1 MEDSRLIRQIS
12 DLDTRERERFHQF
25 VNSPYFNQHKN
36 TSRLLDLILKQL
48 RHDRPML
55 SREQVFAKLFPGE
68 DYREQAVFDLM
79 SYLLKLYYRFIAQE
93 EFQRQEGTGDLL
105 ALEFAYNTNRFD
117 LLKNRIRRLQS
128 RLDEQPVHD
137 ANHYWTKYRLYHAMG
152 YYRGQYENRASAE
165 EFQRMLDGLDHYY
178 LVEKL
183 RNACHLT
190 ANMMIVNTHYD
201 FAFLDPVLGYIER
214 ELSGKLAEEL
224 SIKMYYTILHTMREP
239 DNAGHYRQL
248 RHLLD
253 HERQRF
259 SLAEQNDLFKFANNY
274 CIIRINKGDDSYR
287 RELFELYRLGLTS
300 ELLLNNGVIEEWQY
314 KNITSL
320 GCAEREYAWT
330 EDFLERYRE
339 NLPPNKQQNA
349 YTFNKANFYFHQ
361 KMYDEAEE
369 LLINVQFS
377 DVVYH
382 LSATLLRVRILY
394 EKHDT
399 ETLLN
404 LLETFRLYI
413 IRNRNIST
421 NDKKSYTN
429 FLRFAK
435 KVALLR
441 HQVHALGRRAINEQ
455 LQLLH
460 EKIKLV
466 EPMAG
471 KDWLLRETRVQP
483 IAASS

>member
-1 MEDSRLIRQIS
+1 MEESRLIRQIS
-12 DLDTRERERFHQF
+12 DLDQRERERFHQF

-48 RHDRPML
+48 KHNRPML

-79 SYLLKLYYRFIAQE
+79 SYLLKLYYSFIAQE
-93 EFQRQEGTGDLL
+93 EFQRQEGTSELL
-105 ALEFAYNTNRFD
+105 SLEFAFNTNRFA
-117 LLKNRIRRLQS
+117 LLKNRIRRLRAS
-128 RLDEQPVHD
+128 LDEQPVRN
-137 ANHYWTKYRLYHAMG
+137 ASYYWKKYRFYHAMG

-165 EFQRMLDGLDHYY
+165 EFQQMLDGLDHYY

-201 FAFLDPVLGYIER
+201 FAFLDAILDYVAR
-214 ELSGKLAEEL
+214 ELNGKLAREK
-224 SIKMYYTILHTMREP
+224 SIQLYYTILFTMRQP
-239 DNAGHYRQL
+239 DNADHYRRL
-248 RHLLD
+248 RRLLD
-253 HERQRF
+253 QELDF
-259 SLAEQNDLFKFANNY
+259 FAPSEQSDLFKFANNY
-274 CIIRINKGDDSYR
+274 CIIRINKGDDAYR
-287 RELFELYRLGLTS
+287 RELFELYKLGLTS
-300 ELLLNNGVIEEWQY
+300 GLMLNNGVIEEWQY

-320 GCAEREYAWT
+320 GCAEREYEWT
-330 EDFLERYRE
+330 EDFLERYRG
-339 NLPPNKQQNA
+339 NLPPNKQENA
-349 YTFNKANFYFHQ
+349 YTFNKANFYFHR
-361 KMYDEAEE
+361 KMYDEAED

-382 LSATLLRVRILY
+382 LSATLLRVRIYY
-394 EKHDT
+394 EKQDT

-413 IRNRNIST
+413 IRNRNISV

-441 HQVHALGRRAINEQ
+441 HQIHALGRRAINEQ

-460 EKIKLV
+460 EKIKTV

-471 KDWLLRETRVQP
+471 KDWLLRETRVQS
-483 IAASS
+483 IAENA